1 MKLTAIAAALLA
13 AMAFTSLPSHAADA
27 QGQGDQ
33 SGAVTDSPVP
43 APAGKQG
50 KGNGPAADPHNASGQ
65 TDQNAGPTEGIPGRQ
80 SNETGQAREHDTQ
93 PGSDSSMREPAGSG
107 DQEHS
112 GKR

>member
-1 MKLTAIAAALLA
+1 MRLTAIAAALLA
-13 AMAFTSLPSHAADA
+13 AMALTSLPSRAADA

-43 APAGKQG
+43 APAVKQRG
-50 KGNGPAADPHNASGQ
+50 DTGSPADPHNASGQ

-80 SNETGQAREHDTQ
+80 SNETGQAREHDSQ
-93 PGSDSSMREPAGSG
+93 PGPDSSMREPAGG